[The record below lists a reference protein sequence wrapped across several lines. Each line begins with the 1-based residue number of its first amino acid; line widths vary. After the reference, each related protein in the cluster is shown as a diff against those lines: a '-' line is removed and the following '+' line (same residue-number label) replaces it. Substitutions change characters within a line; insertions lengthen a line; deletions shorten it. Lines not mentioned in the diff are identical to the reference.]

1 MYQFTPHHAK
11 DAARSKGNPFCKV
24 CFDAGKPES
33 EYTSHYLKSSPGPT
47 GKLVCPTLLNQSCL
61 TCGKCGHTSSYCDQS
76 KSRVKKS
83 NNPNNPTNPN
93 NPNNP
98 NNPTNQINAIT
109 VLSIG
114 ASIGAEAELKLIA
127 STFRSNH
134 FPPLKA
140 EQPKAEQPKA
150 EEKQADPSPHLCHV
164 YNPKSNPFGAL
175 CVSAKQHCNKK
186 SFQPPTTTREEKPL
200 TMAERFKNPPK
211 PAPAPPKPAPT
222 AKPDVP
228 GLTKPKFAD
237 MPPKSQFWWQDEDD

>member
-1 MYQFTPHHAK
+1 MYQSSQKPQFNNAK

-76 KSRVKKS
+76 KSRVTKS
-83 NNPNNPTNPN
+83 NNPNNPT
-93 NPNNP
+93 
-98 NNPTNQINAIT
+98 NPTNQINAIT
-109 VLSIG
+109 VLSTG

-140 EQPKAEQPKA
+140 EQPKAEQPNA
-150 EEKQADPSPHLCHV
+150 EDNQEQLCHV

-186 SFQPPTTTREEKPL
+186 SFQPPTTQHPPEEKPM
-200 TMAERFKNPPK
+200 TMAERLKNPTPK
-211 PAPAPPKPAPT
+211 APAPT

-237 MPPKSQFWWQDEDD
+237 MPPKSQFWWQDEDN